1 MKKIRIFLFTLL
13 AIMTLVIFGAS
24 HNQKANAKTKYISA
38 FPKSMYGSWY
48 VYTKHKN
55 LNRLI
60 IKKHHIYVSTYNGE
74 KSLYTDTWKWK
85 LRKPFSKKYIDY
97 ILVNSF
103 NSKKNLDE
111 YGADILSFQANYTK
125 KLGHKW
131 LFLFQSFH
139 QGGFNRNGF
148 LNISKIN
155 GKSILSYM
163 VLVPTSHN
171 SYAAGTLHF
180 TRSRKLAKQMI
191 GKKIKGFRY
200 RRMNNP
206 YFNIF

>member
-24 HNQKANAKTKYISA
+24 QNQKANAKTKYISA

-60 IKKHHIYVSTYNGE
+60 IKKHHIYVSTYKGE
-74 KSLYTDTWKWK
+74 NVLYTDTWK
-85 LRKPFSKKYIDY
+85 LRKPFSEKYIDY
-97 ILVNSF
+97 ISANAF
-103 NSKKNLDE
+103 NSQKNLDE
-111 YGADILSFQANYTK
+111 YGADISSFQANYTK
-125 KLGHKW
+125 KFGHKW

-139 QGGFNRNGF
+139 QGGVNRNGF

-163 VLVPTSHN
+163 VLVPASHN
-171 SYAAGTLHF
+171 PYAGTLHF
-180 TRSRKLAKQMI
+180 TKSRKLAKQMI
-191 GKKIKGFRY
+191 GKKIKGFQY
-200 RRMNNP
+200 RRMNNH